1 MIKKMRPLLLFISTL
16 IFIYSAAML
25 TSHFYNLYKN
35 NRNYKKLK
43 NIYNIEQ
50 NFNSQEDSPNLDDLR
65 KEKFNKLQEINKD
78 IIGWIYIPN
87 TKIDYPVVKA
97 SDNEFYL
104 NRDVEKKTNKA
115 GAIFMDYRNSLDE
128 NFNTKDKNT
137 VLYGHHM
144 KDGSMFADLKK
155 FKSED
160 FFNENRYIYLD
171 TKEGRKKYEIF
182 SVFITKTDFNYIKS
196 QFNNEKDFTDF
207 SKSIQE
213 KSSISTDIKL
223 SNNDEFLTLSTCTYE
238 FDDGR
243 LALVGRLV
251 K

>member
-1 MIKKMRPLLLFISTL
+1 MPKKMRPLLLFISTL

-35 NRNYKKLK
+35 NRKYNQLK
-43 NIYNIEQ
+43 DIYNIEQ
-50 NFNSQEDSPNLDDLR
+50 SLNLEEDKVNIDTSR

-78 IIGWIYIPN
+78 IVGWIYIPN
-87 TKIDYPVVKA
+87 TKIDYPVVKT
-97 SDNEFYL
+97 SDNKFYL
-104 NRDVEKKTNKA
+104 NHDVQKNTNKA
-115 GAIFMDYRNSLDE
+115 GSIFMDYRNFLDE
-128 NFNTKDKNT
+128 NFNIKNKNT
-137 VLYGHHM
+137 VIYGHYM

-155 FKSED
+155 FRNQD
-160 FFNENRYIYLD
+160 FFKENRYIYID
-171 TKEGRKKYEIF
+171 TKDGRKRYEIF

-196 QFNNEKDFTDF
+196 QFSNEKDFTDF

>member
-1 MIKKMRPLLLFISTL
+1 MLKKVRPLLLIVSVL
-16 IFIYSAAML
+16 VFIYSAVML
-25 TSHFYNLYKN
+25 ISHFYNLY
-35 NRNYKKLK
+35 RNDRSYNKLK
-43 NIYNIEQ
+43 NIYSIEQ
-50 NFNSQEDSPNLDDLR
+50 NLNLEEDKPSLDTLR

-78 IIGWIYIPN
+78 IVGWIYIPN
-87 TKIDYPVVKA
+87 TKIDYPVVKT
-97 SDNEFYL
+97 SNNEFYL
-104 NRDVEKKTNKA
+104 NRDAEKNTNKA

-128 NFNTKDKNT
+128 SFNTKDKNT

-155 FKSED
+155 FKDQD
-160 FFNENRYIYLD
+160 FFNENKYIYMD
-171 TKEGRKKYEIF
+171 TKDGRKKYEIF
-182 SVFITKTDFNYIKS
+182 SVFIAKTDFNYIKS
-196 QFNNEKDFTDF
+196 QFNNEKDFTNF

-223 SNNDEFLTLSTCTYE
+223 SNTDEFLTLSTCTYE